1 MNIHINMVRGHNTDE
16 IRSRLKVASNPK
28 IQLEKDKICRSE
40 NSDATQLPSSPI
52 IRDLSLKDIKEK

>member
-16 IRSRLKVASNPK
+16 IRNRLKVASNPK
-28 IQLEKDKICRSE
+28 IQLEKDKIRRSE

-52 IRDLSLKDIKEK
+52 IQDLSLKDIKEK